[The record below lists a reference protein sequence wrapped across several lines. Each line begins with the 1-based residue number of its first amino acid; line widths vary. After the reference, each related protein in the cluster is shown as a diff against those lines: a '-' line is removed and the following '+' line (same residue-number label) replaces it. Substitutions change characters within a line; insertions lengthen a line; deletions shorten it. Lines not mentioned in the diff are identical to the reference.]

1 MVPVFIDSQ
10 ESYPMSL
17 VINTNVSSLNAQRN
31 LDTSQASLQTSL
43 QRLSSGLRINSA
55 KDDAAGLAISDRFTA
70 QINGTDQASRNAN
83 DGISLAQT
91 ADGSLSSI
99 TDDLQRIRQLA
110 VQSAN
115 ATNSTSDRAALNT
128 EVTQLKAEIDR
139 TAGSASF
146 NGVQLL
152 DGSNPSFVFQVGAN
166 TSANDTITVSG
177 LVNATTAG
185 LGSVTSA
192 TVQSSA
198 ISGLTTTAIAGGA
211 TDFVKINGTDIGALA
226 ATGTSSQRAAQ
237 LVDAINAVSTTT
249 NVNAYVD
256 NTSGKVVLSSSA
268 AITVAVGGTG
278 ATGSGLTAATT
289 AATTVTGLTSLDVS
303 SFSGAQL
310 AINQVDS
317 ALSQIDSARATL
329 GAVQNRFSSV
339 VTNRETTNENLSASR
354 SRIQDADFA
363 AETANLTKAQIL
375 QQAGTAILAQAN
387 SIPNNVLTL
396 LKG

>member
-1 MVPVFIDSQ
+1 
-10 ESYPMSL
+10 MSS

-31 LDTSQASLQTSL
+31 LNHSQAALQTSL

-55 KDDAAGLAISDRFTA
+55 KDDAAGLAISQRFTA
-70 QINGTDQASRNAN
+70 QINGLDQAARNAN

-91 ADGSLSSI
+91 AEGSLSTV
-99 TDDLQRIRQLA
+99 TDNLQRIRQLS
-110 VQSAN
+110 VQAAN
-115 ATNSTSDRAALNT
+115 ATNSTSDRQALQT
-128 EVTQLKAEIDR
+128 EVAQLKAEIDR
-139 TAGSASF
+139 TANSASF
-146 NGVQLL
+146 NGVKLL
-152 DGSNPSFVFQVGAN
+152 DGSSPSFVFQVGAN
-166 TSANDTITVSG
+166 TSSSDTITVSG
-177 LVNATTAG
+177 LVNATVSG

-192 TVQSSA
+192 STQSSA
-198 ISGLTTTAIAGGA
+198 ISGLTTTAIAGDA
-211 TDFVKINGTDIGALA
+211 TDFIKINGTNVGAITA
-226 ATGTSSQRAAQ
+226 SGTSSQRAAQ
-237 LVDAINAVSTTT
+237 VVDSINAISTTT

-256 NTSGKVVLSSSA
+256 STSGKIVLTSNA
-268 AITVAVGGTG
+268 TIAVTTGGTG
-278 ATGSGLTAATT
+278 TTGSGFGASVSATASTT
-289 AATTVTGLTSLDVS
+289 TGLTSLDVS

-317 ALSQIDSARATL
+317 ALAQISSARATL

-339 VTNRETTNENLSASR
+339 VTNLQTTNENLSASR

-387 SIPNNVLTL
+387 SIPNNVLSL

>member
-1 MVPVFIDSQ
+1 
-10 ESYPMSL
+10 MSL

-31 LDTSQASLQTSL
+31 LSTSQASLQTSL

-99 TDDLQRIRQLA
+99 TADLQRVRQLA

-177 LVNATTAG
+177 LVNATTTG

-192 TVQSSA
+192 TAQSSA
-198 ISGLTTTAIAGGA
+198 ISGLTTTAVAGDA
-211 TDFVKINGTDIGALA
+211 TDFVKINGTNIGALT

-249 NVNAYVD
+249 SVNAYVD

-317 ALSQIDSARATL
+317 ALSQIDSARASL

-339 VTNRETTNENLSASR
+339 VTNLQTTNENLSASR

-387 SIPNNVLTL
+387 SIPNGVLTL
-396 LKG
+396 LK

>member
-1 MVPVFIDSQ
+1 
-10 ESYPMSL
+10 MSL

-192 TVQSSA
+192 SAQSSA
-198 ISGLTTTAIAGGA
+198 ISGLTTTAVAGDA
-211 TDFVKINGTDIGALA
+211 TDFVKINGTNIGALA

-256 NTSGKVVLSSSA
+256 NTSGKVVLSSAA
-268 AITVAVGGTG
+268 AITVATGGTG

-339 VTNRETTNENLSASR
+339 VTNLETTNENLSASR